1 MDMRE
6 KRTKRNIAN
15 AFIQLRSKK
24 PISKITIKELC
35 ELAEISKAT
44 FYLHYRDI
52 YDLSDK
58 LQHQIVR
65 DVFRFIEN
73 PKDMVYNLPK
83 ANEQIIEGYHANK
96 NIVYILFSGEFAKLP
111 EYVEAEIKKLI
122 FEQFPQLEHDAEANI
137 RITYQIMGSLYAFYK
152 YENQFGQETILKTVN
167 NIANL
172 LKI

>member
-6 KRTKRNIAN
+6 RRTKRNIAN

-35 ELAEISKAT
+35 ELADISKAT

-58 LQHQIVR
+58 LQHQTVK
-65 DVFRFIEN
+65 DLFKFIEN

-83 ANEQIIEGYHANK
+83 ANEQIIEGYYANK
-96 NIVYILFSGEFAKLP
+96 NIVYIPSLNMMQR
-111 EYVEAEIKKLI
+111 LI
-122 FEQFPQLEHDAEANI
+122 
-137 RITYQIMGSLYAFYK
+137 
-152 YENQFGQETILKTVN
+152 
-167 NIANL
+167 
-172 LKI
+172 

>member
-6 KRTKRNIAN
+6 RRTKRNIAN

-35 ELAEISKAT
+35 ELADISKAT

-58 LQHQIVR
+58 LQHQTVS
-65 DVFRFIEN
+65 DLFKFIEN

-83 ANEQIIEGYHANK
+83 ANEQIIEGYYANK

-111 EYVEAEIKKLI
+111 EYVEAEVKKSSLTNFHSLNMMQRLI
-122 FEQFPQLEHDAEANI
+122 
-137 RITYQIMGSLYAFYK
+137 
-152 YENQFGQETILKTVN
+152 
-167 NIANL
+167 
-172 LKI
+172 